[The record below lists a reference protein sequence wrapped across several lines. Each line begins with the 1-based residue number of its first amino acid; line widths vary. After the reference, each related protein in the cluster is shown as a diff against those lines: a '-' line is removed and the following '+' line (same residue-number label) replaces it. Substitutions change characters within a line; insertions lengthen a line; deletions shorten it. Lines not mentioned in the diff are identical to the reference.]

1 MMSPI
6 NRPTAFLAAVSVA
19 MLLLC
24 TGNAAQ
30 NARRPQQPPAPKPAT
45 PAQSKDGNDDTF
57 QLNVD
62 VQIVEIPVSVTNKDG
77 AIINDLSRSSFQ
89 IFEDKV
95 QQVIK
100 EFKHE
105 DIPLSVGLVIDNSG
119 SMRLQS
125 KRSRVASAAL
135 TFVRES
141 NPEDETFIV
150 DFNDEATLLQDF
162 TRSMASLVDSLSDID
177 PHGGTAM
184 NDAIYLAVDHL
195 KQGSREKKALL
206 VITDGEDMDSKY
218 GINPLLEHIKQ
229 SKDVTIYTIG
239 LLDEND
245 DRGGLFSQS
254 PSKKAK
260 KDLEKISELT
270 GGEAFFPKTVNEV
283 SEICQRIARE
293 LRNQY
298 TLIYSSTNDRRDGT
312 WRTVDVRVTPP
323 QGIPKP
329 NVKFRQGYRAPS
341 S

>member
-1 MMSPI
+1 MT
-6 NRPTAFLAAVSVA
+6 NRFAASIAAICLTV
-19 MLLLC
+19 LC
-24 TGNAAQ
+24 LSTGNAAQ
-30 NARRPQQPPAPKPAT
+30 TQRKPQPSTQTPKPAA
-45 PAQSKDGNDDTF
+45 PNNKDDDNF

-62 VQIVEIPVSVTNKDG
+62 VQIVEVPVSVTNKDG
-77 AIINDLSRSSFQ
+77 ALINNLARTNFQ
-89 IFEDKV
+89 VFEDKV
-95 QQVIK
+95 EQHIK

-105 DIPLSVGLVIDNSG
+105 DIPLSIGLVIDNSG

-141 NPEDETFIV
+141 NPDDETFIV
-150 DFNDEATLLQDF
+150 DFNEEAYLLQDY
-162 TRSMASLVDSLSDID
+162 TRSMATLVDSLSNID

-184 NDAIYLAVDHL
+184 NDAIYLAVEHL
-195 KQGSREKKALL
+195 KSGSRDKKALL

-229 SKDVTIYTIG
+229 SKDITIYTIG

-298 TLIYSSTNDRRDGT
+298 TLIYSPSNDKRDGT
-312 WRTVDVRVTPP
+312 WRNVEVRVTPP
-323 QGIPKP
+323 QGTPKP
-329 NVKFRQGYRAPS
+329 NVKFRTGYQAPS

>member
-1 MMSPI
+1 MT
-6 NRPTAFLAAVSVA
+6 NRFAASIAAVCLAV
-19 MLLLC
+19 LC
-24 TGNAAQ
+24 LSTGNAAQ
-30 NARRPQQPPAPKPAT
+30 TQRKPQPSTQTPKPAA
-45 PAQSKDGNDDTF
+45 PNNKDDDNF

-62 VQIVEIPVSVTNKDG
+62 VQIVEVPVSVTNKDG
-77 AIINDLSRSSFQ
+77 ALINNLARTNFQ
-89 IFEDKV
+89 VFEDKV
-95 QQVIK
+95 EQHIK

-105 DIPLSVGLVIDNSG
+105 DIPLSIGLVIDNSG

-141 NPEDETFIV
+141 NPDDETFIV
-150 DFNDEATLLQDF
+150 DFNEEAYLLQDY
-162 TRSMASLVDSLSDID
+162 TRSMATLVDSLSNID

-184 NDAIYLAVDHL
+184 NDAIYLAVEHL
-195 KQGSREKKALL
+195 KSGSRDKKALL

-229 SKDVTIYTIG
+229 SKDITIYTIG

-298 TLIYSSTNDRRDGT
+298 TLIYSPSNEKRDGT
-312 WRTVDVRVTPP
+312 WRNVEVRVTPP
-323 QGIPKP
+323 QGTPKP
-329 NVKFRQGYRAPS
+329 NVKSRPGYQAPS